1 MAELSCEVLVV
12 GAGPTGLMLANW
24 LTRLGVQVLVVDGK
38 DGPTRESRALVVQ
51 ARSLEIYDQLG
62 IGDQVLEAAHR
73 AEALS
78 PGSGARVF
86 GRIPLGALG
95 RGVTPYPFIEVLEQS
110 RNEEILYDNLRKLGG
125 DVVWETP
132 VTAVTQVE
140 EGIEAKVGNHT
151 VRARFCVG
159 CDGSNSAVRKARR
172 IAFEGVT
179 NAHRFYVLDAVA
191 ATGLVTDAVNVRP
204 GGRDFLLAFP
214 MPGEGN
220 WRLIGVVRDEEW
232 GGAPDE
238 EEARARLRE
247 RFAVTYTEA
256 RWFATYRVHHR
267 IAAAFRDGPFFLA
280 GDAGHVHSPV
290 GGQGMNTGLQDAHN
304 LAFKLADV
312 LHGRRRDN
320 WLDRYEAERRPV
332 AKTLV
337 ATTDRLFQAI
347 TSDRPVARALRTA
360 LIPLIAPV
368 AVRVLPRASGGSRL
382 FQYVSQVR
390 IHYPVG
396 PEARSADGGR
406 DPVIGRRLPWAGG
419 NFTVLRTA
427 DWQIHGYGGVEGTEA
442 PDLGL
447 PVHVFPAAP
456 ATALQPGYFYLIRPD
471 GFVAARAQPA
481 EAEVK
486 FRHAMAM

>member
-86 GRIPLGALG
+86 GRVPLGALG
-95 RGVTPYPFIEVLEQS
+95 RDVTPYPFIEVLEQS

-125 DVVWETP
+125 DVIWETP

-159 CDGSNSAVRKARR
+159 CDGANSAVRKARR
-172 IAFEGVT
+172 IAFEGTT

-191 ATGLVTDAVNVRP
+191 ATGLAIDAVNVRP

-214 MPGEGN
+214 MSGRGN
-220 WRLIGVVRDEEW
+220 WRLIGVVRDEDW
-232 GGAPDE
+232 GGTPDE
-238 EEARARLRE
+238 EDARARLRE

-312 LHGRRRDN
+312 LQGRRRDN

-332 AKTLV
+332 ARKLV

-347 TSDRPVARALRTA
+347 TSDRPMARALRTA

-396 PEARSADGGR
+396 PEASTASGGR
-406 DPVIGRRLPWAGG
+406 DPVIGRRLPWTGG

-456 ATALQPGYFYLIRPD
+456 ATALQPGLFYLIRPD

-481 EAEVK
+481 EADVK